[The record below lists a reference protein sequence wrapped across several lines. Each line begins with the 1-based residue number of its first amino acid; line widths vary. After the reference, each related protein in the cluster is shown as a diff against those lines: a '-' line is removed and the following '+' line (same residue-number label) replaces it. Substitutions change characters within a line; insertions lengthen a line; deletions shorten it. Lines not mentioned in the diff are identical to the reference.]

1 MLVIPLQSVP
11 AQNVGV
17 MLAGQP
23 CAIGIFQKTTGLYCD
38 LSVNGTTIVVGVLCL
53 NGTLIVRDRYFGF
66 IGDLAFFD
74 TQGSADPEHDGLGKR
89 FFLGYYA
96 PADIP
101 ARLV

>member
-1 MLVIPLQSVP
+1 MLVIPLQAVP

-17 MLAGQP
+17 VLAGQP
-23 CAIGIFQKTTGLYCD
+23 CAIGVFQKDTGLFCN
-38 LSVNGTTIVVGVLCL
+38 LSVNGVLIVAGVLCL
-53 NGTLIVRDRYFGF
+53 NRNLIVRDRYFGF

-74 TQGSADPEHDGLGKR
+74 TQGTADPQHDGLGKR

-101 ARLV
+101 RRVV